1 MHPDVTTA
9 AIKAAETL
17 IKFRIAAAPVDP
29 LPILKQLPGVIVVP
43 YTEIAEKL
51 GTDRKQILSTFEE
64 AKDAVTFVENIRGRL
79 KYFVIYNRR
88 LPDYLRQR
96 ALARELGHILLGHD
110 GSRPED
116 VRNEEALYFARHLIC
131 PRPVLHAVQ
140 QSGIPLTVEVVG
152 NITGCYEKCISGMQ
166 KTPGANVPAQLN
178 KIVREQFADY
188 IADFLDYLRVVAG
201 EDDTSLA
208 NFGTFM
214 DGYCE
219 E

>member
-1 MHPDVTTA
+1 MTPDVTTA
-9 AIKAAETL
+9 AIKATETL
-17 IKFRIAAAPVDP
+17 IKFRISAAPVDP
-29 LPILKQLPGVIVVP
+29 LPILKSLPGVIVLP
-43 YTEIAEKL
+43 YAEIAADV
-51 GTDRKQILSTFEE
+51 GADRRQMLTTFSE
-64 AKDAVTFVENIRGRL
+64 AKDALTFVENIRGRL
-79 KYFVIYNRR
+79 KYFVVYNQR
-88 LPDYLRQR
+88 LPNYIQQR

-116 VRNEEALYFARHLIC
+116 VRTEEALYFARHLIC

-152 NITGCYEKCISGMQ
+152 NITGCYEKCIAGMQ
-166 KTPGANVPAQLN
+166 KTPGALVPAQLN
-178 KIVREQFADY
+178 KILRDQFADY
-188 IADFLDYLRVVAG
+188 IEDFLDYLRVVAG

-214 DGYCE
+214 DNYE

>member
-1 MHPDVTTA
+1 MITPDVTTA

-17 IKFRIAAAPVDP
+17 IKFRISAAPVDP

-43 YTEIAEKL
+43 YTEIAERL
-51 GTDRKQILSTFEE
+51 GTDRKQILSTFDE

-152 NITGCYEKCISGMQ
+152 NVTGCYEKCIAGMQ
-166 KTPGANVPAQLN
+166 RTPGAQVPAALN
-178 KIVREQFADY
+178 RIVREQFADY
-188 IADFLDYLRVVAG
+188 IEDFLDYLRVVAG

-214 DGYCE
+214 EGYE

>member
-1 MHPDVTTA
+1 MITPDVTTA

-17 IKFRIAAAPVDP
+17 IKYRISAAPVDP
-29 LPILKQLPGVIVVP
+29 LPILKALPGVIVVP

-152 NITGCYEKCISGMQ
+152 NITGCYEKCIAGMQ
-166 KTPGANVPAQLN
+166 KTPGAQVPAQLN

-188 IADFLDYLRVVAG
+188 IEDFLDYLRVVAG

-214 DGYCE
+214 DGYE

>member
-17 IKFRIAAAPVDP
+17 IKYRISAAPVDP
-29 LPILKQLPGVIVVP
+29 LPILKALPGVIVVP

-152 NITGCYEKCISGMQ
+152 NITGCYEKCIAGMQ
-166 KTPGANVPAQLN
+166 KTPGAHVPAQLN

-188 IADFLDYLRVVAG
+188 IEDFLDYLRVVAG

-214 DGYCE
+214 EGYCE

>member
-1 MHPDVTTA
+1 MITPDVTTA

-17 IKFRIAAAPVDP
+17 IKYRISAAPVDP
-29 LPILKQLPGVIVVP
+29 LPILKALPGVIVVP

-152 NITGCYEKCISGMQ
+152 NITGCYEKCIAGMQ
-166 KTPGANVPAQLN
+166 KTPGAQVPAQLN

-188 IADFLDYLRVVAG
+188 IEDFLDYLRVVAG

-214 DGYCE
+214 EGYE